1 MTPVRAKDKLF
12 LAVAIPL
19 AAVALYAYAYRAG
32 ATRKLESLRMESAS
46 LVDEMTFDDD
56 MRSAK
61 RALAAAEAE
70 LATESSAPVPPSAVK
85 ASADESPAE
94 RERQVLEVLLT
105 CGIGVIRTED
115 ATPKSGANDGTAR
128 GGDALKATGVRPDP
142 SLRRYTLDGAY
153 PAVRRAL
160 GAFASRKMAVVPES
174 LEMRENGRGRWTL
187 SIWQ

>member
-19 AAVALYAYAYRAG
+19 TAVAIYSYAYRAD
-32 ATRKLESLRMESAS
+32 AARKLDSLRKESAS

-70 LATESSAPVPPSAVK
+70 LATESSAPVPPSEVN

-105 CGIGVIRTED
+105 CGIGVVRTED
-115 ATPKSGANDGTAR
+115 ASQKSGANDVTAR
-128 GGDALKATGVRPDP
+128 GGDALKATGLRPEP

-160 GAFASRKMAVVPES
+160 GAFAAKKMAVVPES
-174 LEMRENGRGRWTL
+174 LEMRESGRGRWTL
-187 SIWQ
+187 SVWQ